1 MRDCEHCIHSKTVYA
16 EHIHAYVKSCEAWD
30 CEFERKN
37 DEDISDN
44 ACHENRAEQGR
55 KEG

>member
-1 MRDCEHCIHSKTVYA
+1 MRDCEHCIHSKTVYT
-16 EHIHAYVKSCEAWD
+16 EHIHAYVMSCEAWD

-44 ACHENRAEQGR
+44 VRHAARAE
-55 KEG
+55 

>member
-44 ACHENRAEQGR
+44 ACHEDRAE
-55 KEG
+55 